1 MIENYIKFALRFLR
15 RHKLYTF
22 INILSLTVG
31 MASCL
36 LILGYVQKELA
47 YDTFHQ
53 DAQNIYRV
61 NMHVQGETELRK
73 ASAVSPPMARALEA
87 EIPEVSEAVRLRH
100 ANNVLI
106 RIGEEQF
113 YEDQV
118 FYADSN
124 FFNLFDF
131 PLVSGAPGQVLN
143 GKNKA
148 VIGSR
153 LADKYFAG
161 TDPIGKVLT
170 IDESLQVEITG
181 VMGQPSA
188 KSHLDLAMLISF
200 TSFEIPHGYPVT
212 LQSWQWTSFP
222 TYVRLHSHTSV
233 ESLEDKLH
241 NFVVAH
247 MGEETAKRL
256 SLQLQP
262 VEDIHLKSKDIIE
275 RDGQAAKGDITYV
288 YGLTAIAFLILGIA
302 VFNFANLSTTL
313 SLKRIR
319 EIGVRKTLGAKK
331 GTLFIQHLSESL
343 LLSALSFILA
353 VALLE
358 ICSGYLSQMLQT
370 DLSIS
375 LNTYLNN
382 AGWAIALVLVLALIG
397 GLYPAWFLSS
407 YSPTKALKGKVGH
420 STSRFSI
427 KNILVVFQ
435 FFITIGLIA
444 SSIIINKQMNYLASS
459 DLGFDKE
466 RVIAVQMVGEE
477 LNQRYTSIKQHL
489 LQNSNVA
496 RVSAGGN
503 LFDGQNGSVPIMEQG
518 KDESTYRISLFGAHY
533 GFSELM
539 DLEFVEGRDFS
550 DEYANDSSHFILN
563 EAAVKAFGW
572 GDSPIGKTLV
582 LNGAWQ
588 GEVIGVVRDFHYA
601 SMHEHISPL
610 VLFVP
615 RTYQEYVFVKL
626 NAGNI
631 PASLASIRDSWHEV
645 NPDMP
650 FDYKFVDEHIEQL
663 YTADQQFMAL
673 INSFSVLSILLACL
687 GLYGM
692 VSFTVEARMKEI
704 GIRKV
709 LGASVAQIVTLLSK
723 KFGLLIAISAC
734 MVLPLT
740 WYLLQNWLTNFA
752 YQISPSWVILLLS
765 VLITIVLA
773 AVTISLQTINAAL
786 ANPVHALKEE

>member
-1 MIENYIKFALRFLR
+1 MIENYIKFALRFLG

-47 YDTFHQ
+47 YDTFHR

-153 LADKYFAG
+153 LVDKYFAG

-170 IDESLQVEITG
+170 IDESLEVEITG

-188 KSHLDLAMLISF
+188 KSHLDLAILISF